1 MILQLTEKE
10 KSLLKKA
17 KIAYYAE
24 KDYTE
29 DEILEMADM
38 LFDLELEMSESH
50 KKDAALLASG
60 YSDLVDKLQDLV
72 SEEE

>member
-1 MILQLTEKE
+1 MIVQLNEKE
-10 KSLLKKA
+10 RSLLKRA
-17 KIAYYAE
+17 EIEFDAE

-38 LFDLELEMSESH
+38 LFDLELEMSESK
-50 KKDAALLASG
+50 KKDAALLANQ